1 MSDGHT
7 LTQSNIHNSY
17 GGIVCIWFYVIIS
30 AIPNLWK
37 STPLFLIYLKAKI
50 RKEIDSAIIITY
62 YFFQIQRNDSR
73 DHDHDLSHTQH
84 QL

>member
-17 GGIVCIWFYVIIS
+17 GSINCIRFEGIIS
-30 AIPNLWK
+30 AFPNYWK
-37 STPLFLIYLKAKI
+37 STPLFPIYLKAKI
-50 RKEIDSAIIITY
+50 RKEIYSAIIITY
-62 YFFQIQRNDSR
+62 YFFQIQRNDLR

-84 QL
+84 QI

>member
-17 GGIVCIWFYVIIS
+17 GSINCIRFEGIIS
-30 AIPNLWK
+30 AFPKLLEKHPFVSNL
-37 STPLFLIYLKAKI
+37 FKAKI

-84 QL
+84 QI